1 MNKNIYIGAMSGT
14 SHDAVDVSIIEVINS
29 RVQLKYFYSLS
40 LPIKLKTKVRNA
52 IESNHI
58 SLTDLGKLNKEIG
71 FLFSKAINLAI
82 DNSNIKKSKI
92 VCASISGQTIRHE
105 INKKYPFSMQIG
117 DPNVVSKEINLPVVS
132 DFRNMHIALGG
143 DGAPLVTE
151 FHNQI
156 FYKPKCTRII
166 LNIGGI
172 SNYSYVNNKTSIWG
186 SDVGP
191 GNAIMDAYCDKF
203 LNKPFDRKGS
213 LASKGTINKTELR
226 RLLKNSFFKK
236 SFPKSTGKELFNL
249 NLLSKKFLGLP
260 SEDVLAT
267 LAEFTAESFALA
279 IKKNNHLCSE
289 LIVCG
294 GGSKNEYLLGR
305 IKKLLNVNV
314 MLSNQLGVDAQSI
327 ESMAFAWLGYKRINE
342 ENLKIQ
348 LSANKF
354 TRGLL
359 GSVVKSKR

>member
-172 SNYSYVNNKTSIWG
+172 SNFGNKIK
-186 SDVGP
+186 
-191 GNAIMDAYCDKF
+191 IK
-203 LNKPFDRKGS
+203 
-213 LASKGTINKTELR
+213 EL
-226 RLLKNSFFKK
+226 KKIQK
-236 SFPKSTGKELFNL
+236 SFLVDIVRFSIKRENISMPSKKVIEEIIKTFIQSSPGPKSEVSWTRSDKEQSGGKIFYKDKCIVIT
-249 NLLSKKFLGLP
+249 KK
-260 SEDVLAT
+260 
-267 LAEFTAESFALA
+267 
-279 IKKNNHLCSE
+279 
-289 LIVCG
+289 
-294 GGSKNEYLLGR
+294 
-305 IKKLLNVNV
+305 
-314 MLSNQLGVDAQSI
+314 
-327 ESMAFAWLGYKRINE
+327 
-342 ENLKIQ
+342 
-348 LSANKF
+348 
-354 TRGLL
+354 
-359 GSVVKSKR
+359 